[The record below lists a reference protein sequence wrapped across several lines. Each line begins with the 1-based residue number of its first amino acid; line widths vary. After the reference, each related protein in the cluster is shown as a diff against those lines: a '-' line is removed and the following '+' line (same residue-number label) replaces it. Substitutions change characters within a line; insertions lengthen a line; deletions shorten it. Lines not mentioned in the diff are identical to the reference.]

1 MAGLDDFTI
10 PATPSLQAERID
22 YSGLLRATEQ
32 NQKNSSDLIKS
43 GAEILSKAGQYLH
56 KVAQDAA
63 FVNMQADLL
72 HAKEGANAKA
82 IDLVQQGPGKG
93 FDFITSEGIDDNGQP
108 APMRTIKLNPDFQT
122 YLDGAQQALA
132 DKYKAFPDVVKYAL
146 ESFTGTAVE
155 AHKAAYAE
163 ATKDAVDNGKAGV
176 DRALAYAEKEYE
188 RTGDPSLLDAF
199 ASNPT
204 YQNFYHPEVLAEKVA
219 QQRAAG
225 ELGLLSKDLLQSV
238 ETEGK
243 DAAKARL
250 AMQQGI
256 AEKDRNELNGQ
267 IDTVD
272 AGIQSQW
279 TQKVIDGAVKAH
291 DEGGMIYSQALDQL
305 VSQVPGFRQEA
316 MMKAATSYLDAKDK
330 INNTA
335 MRNSVNKFNQD
346 GNSWEDTLRWF
357 SDRDQKFQSNTEYQ
371 QEYAYIE
378 ARIKDEKEPPKGP
391 LANRIP
397 PYLLL
402 LDSEPSSEKLD
413 KGSVFRQAFK
423 AGGYTVPDGPDKGKV
438 IKIDGEELDYLLKN
452 RRDDDPTLHDA
463 KSMINSW
470 SSPNPVTGAPGL
482 VPREQGVAATMM
494 LDQWYRD
501 KAKAGKTPTLEDIYS
516 AVDHIK
522 AVTTDKVLNKEVG
535 KLFSSEGILNQIFM
549 GGPSPADKAAS
560 IKDMQGRIQ
569 RGELSEMAQT
579 EGFQPTLRR
588 FSAVLQDDLTKN
600 LGVKVTKAEQHDTS
614 GQQYFHSAGGNVYA
628 YALDANGTGRWHAVK
643 AAQFKAGSDV
653 SKWPVVSK

>member
-56 KVAQDAA
+56 QVSQDAA

-82 IDLVQQGPGKG
+82 IDLVHQGPGKG
-93 FDFITSEGIDDNGQP
+93 YDFITSEGIDDNGNT
-108 APMRTIKLNPDFQT
+108 APMRSLKLNPDFQK
-122 YLDGAQQALA
+122 YLDEQQQNIAE
-132 DKYKAFPDVVKYAL
+132 KYKAFPDLVKYAM
-146 ESFTGTAVE
+146 ENFTSTAVE
-155 AHKAAYAE
+155 AHKSAYAE
-163 ATKDAVDNGKAGV
+163 ATKQALDDGKAGV
-176 DRALAYAEKEYE
+176 DRALQYATQDAI
-188 RTGDPSLLDAF
+188 RTGKTDLLDAF
-199 ASNPT
+199 GSNPT
-204 YQNFYHPEVLAEKVA
+204 YSNFYHPQVLAEKV
-219 QQRAAG
+219 
-225 ELGLLSKDLLQSV
+225 
-238 ETEGK
+238 
-243 DAAKARL
+243 DAAKAAAQLGMLSKSLLQTVQEKGSDAAL
-250 AMQQGI
+250 AELGMRGDI
-256 AEKDRNELNGQ
+256 AEKDRVQLTNQ
-267 IDTVD
+267 VKAVD
-272 AGIQSQW
+272 AGEQSQW
-279 TQKVIDGAVKAH
+279 NQKVIDSAVKAH

-316 MMKAATSYLDAKDK
+316 TMKAAMSYLDAKDK

-378 ARIKDEKEPPKGP
+378 ARINDEKEPPKGP
-391 LANRIP
+391 IANRIP

-413 KGSVFRQAFK
+413 KGAIFRQAFK
-423 AGGYTVPDGPDKGKV
+423 EGGYTVPDGPDKGKV

-501 KAKAGKTPTLEDIYS
+501 KAAQGKPPTLEDIYS

-535 KLFSSEGILNQIFM
+535 KMFSTEGILNQVFFGAQDRGAM
-549 GGPSPADKAAS
+549 NDL
-560 IKDMQGRIQ
+560 QGRIQ
-569 RGELSEMAQT
+569 RGEIGEMSQT
-579 EGFQPTLRR
+579 EGFQPTLKR
-588 FSAVLQDDLTKN
+588 FSTVLQNDLTKN
-600 LGVKVTKAEQHDTS
+600 LGVKVTKVDQHDAS
-614 GQQYFHSAGGNVYA
+614 GQQYLHSAGGNVYA
-628 YALDANGTGRWHAVK
+628 YAVDANGNGQWHAVK

-653 SKWPVVSK
+653 TKWPVVSK